1 MHMGRSRPGHRSS
14 VISAASPNTRRF
26 SARVARVLLVRHVL
40 ILFFFVRLNKFD
52 EYNVSSQ
59 ATAWVKK

>member
-1 MHMGRSRPGHRSS
+1 MPRETGRAARRCSS
-14 VISAASPNTRRF
+14 ANRLS
-26 SARVARVLLVRHVL
+26 LVPL
-40 ILFFFVRLNKFD
+40 PWFFFSFFFLFRLNKFD